1 METFLIFGGFVLG
14 LILLVKGADEM
25 VKSAIQIAVKFK
37 LPNSVIGATFI
48 GFGTSAPELFTST
61 GAAIN
66 GDLSLAIGN
75 IIGSNIANSLL
86 VLAVLYLFIDKDFSK
101 KININQI
108 SPVWMMIFTTIFVST
123 YILTNQFPL
132 ILGIVLLSLVVFVT
146 YKMVNEEAIDEEE
159 LVSEEKKYI
168 WFRGILAISITIFG
182 SSLVVDN
189 AIAIADLFNISSLI
203 VGVTIIA
210 IGTSLPEVAGAISA
224 ARLKKPDL
232 IMGNVFGSNLF
243 NIGLVGG
250 SAIIFEPGEISS
262 NIDYQMF
269 LMYFVSFLAVL
280 LTRYVIKEMSC
291 GNYFHSCIFWIL
303 YLVLF

>member
-1 METFLIFGGFVLG
+1 MEAFLIFGGFVLG

-86 VLAVLYLFIDKDFSK
+86 VLAVLYLFIDKGFSK

-132 ILGIVLLSLVVFVT
+132 VLGIVLLSLVIFVT

-168 WFRGILAISITIFG
+168 WLRRILAISITIFG

-280 LTRYVIKEMSC
+280 LTRYVIKRNVLV
-291 GNYFHSCIFWIL
+291 GIIFIAAYFGFIFS
-303 YLVLF
+303 LF

>member
-132 ILGIVLLSLVVFVT
+132 ILGIVLLSLVIFVT
-146 YKMVNEEAIDEEE
+146 YKMVNEEAIAEEE

-280 LTRYVIKEMSC
+280 LTRYVIKRNTLV
-291 GNYFHSCIFWIL
+291 GIIFIAAYFGFIFS
-303 YLVLF
+303 LF

>member
-1 METFLIFGGFVLG
+1 METFLIFGGFILG

-132 ILGIVLLSLVVFVT
+132 ILGIALLSLVVFVT
-146 YKMVNEEAIDEEE
+146 YKMVNEEAVDEEE
-159 LVSEEKKYI
+159 LISEEKKYI

-280 LTRYVIKEMSC
+280 LTRYVIKRNVLV
-291 GNYFHSCIFWIL
+291 GIIFIAAYFGFIFS
-303 YLVLF
+303 LF

>member
-101 KININQI
+101 RININQI

-132 ILGIVLLSLVVFVT
+132 ILGIVLLSLVIFVT

-280 LTRYVIKEMSC
+280 LTRYVIKRNTLV
-291 GNYFHSCIFWIL
+291 GIIFIAAYFGFIFS
-303 YLVLF
+303 LF

>member
-101 KININQI
+101 RININQI

-132 ILGIVLLSLVVFVT
+132 ILGIILLSLVVFVT

-280 LTRYVIKEMSC
+280 LTRYVIKRNVLV
-291 GNYFHSCIFWIL
+291 GIIFIAAYFGFIFS
-303 YLVLF
+303 LF

>member
-250 SAIIFEPGEISS
+250 SAIVFEPGEISS

-280 LTRYVIKEMSC
+280 LTRYVIKRNVLV
-291 GNYFHSCIFWIL
+291 GIIFIAAYFGFIFS
-303 YLVLF
+303 LF

>member
-1 METFLIFGGFVLG
+1 
-14 LILLVKGADEM
+14 M

-61 GAAIN
+61 GAAVN

-132 ILGIVLLSLVVFVT
+132 VLGIVLLSLVIFVT

-280 LTRYVIKEMSC
+280 LTRYVIKRNVLV
-291 GNYFHSCIFWIL
+291 GIIFIAAYFGFIFS
-303 YLVLF
+303 LF

>member
-86 VLAVLYLFIDKDFSK
+86 VLAVLYLFIDKGFSK

-132 ILGIVLLSLVVFVT
+132 ILGIVLLSLVIFVT

-280 LTRYVIKEMSC
+280 LTRYVIKRNILV
-291 GNYFHSCIFWIL
+291 GIIFIAAYFGFIFS
-303 YLVLF
+303 LF

>member
-132 ILGIVLLSLVVFVT
+132 VLGIVLLSLVIFVT

-280 LTRYVIKEMSC
+280 LTRYVIKRNVLV
-291 GNYFHSCIFWIL
+291 GIIFIAAYFGFIFS
-303 YLVLF
+303 LF

>member
-280 LTRYVIKEMSC
+280 LTRYVIKRNILV
-291 GNYFHSCIFWIL
+291 GIIFIAAYFGFIFS
-303 YLVLF
+303 LF

>member
-1 METFLIFGGFVLG
+1 METFLIFGGFILG
-14 LILLVKGADEM
+14 LTLLVKGADEM

-132 ILGIVLLSLVVFVT
+132 VLGIVLLSLVIFVT

-280 LTRYVIKEMSC
+280 LTRYVIKRNVLV
-291 GNYFHSCIFWIL
+291 GIIFIAAYFGFIFS
-303 YLVLF
+303 LF

>member
-86 VLAVLYLFIDKDFSK
+86 VLAVLYLFIDKGFSK

-132 ILGIVLLSLVVFVT
+132 VLGIVLLSLFIFVT

-280 LTRYVIKEMSC
+280 LTRYVIKRNTLV
-291 GNYFHSCIFWIL
+291 GIIFIAAYFGFIFS
-303 YLVLF
+303 LF

>member
-132 ILGIVLLSLVVFVT
+132 VLGIVLLSLVIFVT

-250 SAIIFEPGEISS
+250 SAIIFKPGEISS

-280 LTRYVIKEMSC
+280 LTRYVIKRNILV
-291 GNYFHSCIFWIL
+291 GIIFIAAYFGFIFS
-303 YLVLF
+303 LF

>member
-1 METFLIFGGFVLG
+1 METFLIFGGFILG

-123 YILTNQFPL
+123 YIVTNQFPL
-132 ILGIVLLSLVVFVT
+132 ILGIVLLSLVIFVT

-280 LTRYVIKEMSC
+280 LTRYVIKRNVLV
-291 GNYFHSCIFWIL
+291 GIIFIAAYFGFIFS
-303 YLVLF
+303 LF

>member
-132 ILGIVLLSLVVFVT
+132 ILGIVLLSLVIFVT

-159 LVSEEKKYI
+159 LVMEEKKYI
-168 WFRGILAISITIFG
+168 WVRGILAITITIFG

-224 ARLKKPDL
+224 ARLRKPDL

-250 SAIIFEPGEISS
+250 SAILFEPGEISS

-280 LTRYVIKEMSC
+280 LTRYVIKRNIFV
-291 GNYFHSCIFWIL
+291 GIVFITAYFAFIFS
-303 YLVLF
+303 LF

>member
-146 YKMVNEEAIDEEE
+146 YRMVNEEAIDEEE

-280 LTRYVIKEMSC
+280 LTRYVIKRNVLV
-291 GNYFHSCIFWIL
+291 GIIFIAAYFGFIFS
-303 YLVLF
+303 LF

>member
-132 ILGIVLLSLVVFVT
+132 ILGIVLLSLVIFVT

-280 LTRYVIKEMSC
+280 LTRYVIKRNVLV
-291 GNYFHSCIFWIL
+291 GIIFIAGYFGFIFS
-303 YLVLF
+303 LF

>member
-1 METFLIFGGFVLG
+1 METLLIFGGFVLG

-132 ILGIVLLSLVVFVT
+132 ILGIVLLSLVIFAT

-280 LTRYVIKEMSC
+280 LTRYVIKRNVLV
-291 GNYFHSCIFWIL
+291 GIIFIAAYFGFIFS
-303 YLVLF
+303 LF

>member
-132 ILGIVLLSLVVFVT
+132 ILGIVLLSLVIFVT

-159 LVSEEKKYI
+159 LVTEEKKYI
-168 WFRGILAISITIFG
+168 WVRGILAIAITIFG

-189 AIAIADLFNISSLI
+189 AIAIAELFNISSLI

-280 LTRYVIKEMSC
+280 LTRYVVKRNIPV
-291 GNYFHSCIFWIL
+291 GIIFITAYFGFIFS
-303 YLVLF
+303 LF

>member
-132 ILGIVLLSLVVFVT
+132 ILGIVLLSLVIFVT

-159 LVSEEKKYI
+159 LVLEEKKYI

-280 LTRYVIKEMSC
+280 LTRYVIKRNVLV
-291 GNYFHSCIFWIL
+291 GIIFIAAYFGFIFS
-303 YLVLF
+303 LF

>member
-86 VLAVLYLFIDKDFSK
+86 VLAVLYLFIDKGFSK

-132 ILGIVLLSLVVFVT
+132 ILGIVLLSLVIFVT

-159 LVSEEKKYI
+159 LVLEEKKYI

-280 LTRYVIKEMSC
+280 LTRYVIKRNVLV
-291 GNYFHSCIFWIL
+291 GIIFIAAYFGFIFS
-303 YLVLF
+303 LF

>member
-132 ILGIVLLSLVVFVT
+132 VLGIVLLSLVIFVT

-224 ARLKKPDL
+224 ARLNKPDL

-280 LTRYVIKEMSC
+280 LTRYVIKRNTLV
-291 GNYFHSCIFWIL
+291 GIIFIAAYFGFIFS
-303 YLVLF
+303 LF

>member
-132 ILGIVLLSLVVFVT
+132 ILGIVLLSLVIFVT

-159 LVSEEKKYI
+159 LVSEEKKFI

-280 LTRYVIKEMSC
+280 LTRYVIKRNILV
-291 GNYFHSCIFWIL
+291 GIIFIAAYFGFIFS
-303 YLVLF
+303 LF